1 METIVVP
8 AIRADMEFILY
19 FYRNWLWCLVFQV
32 FAPLF
37 IINAI
42 SFAGSILQIEPFIS
56 PLLIQLGT
64 IEPFIFTHRH
74 YPTPINTRLC

>member
-56 PLLIQLGT
+56 PLLINRERLNLLFLAVDT
-64 IEPFIFTHRH
+64 IQIQ
-74 YPTPINTRLC
+74 